1 MGNIIKRDL
10 VEKLAEDTGFSQIQ
24 AKAIVNNFFESI
36 KDALVENKNIEIRGF
51 GQFKLKTKS
60 AKRARNPK
68 SGEQVIVEER
78 VVPIFTAS
86 KLFTDK
92 VNDSLTK
99 G

>member
-10 VEKLAEDTGFSQIQ
+10 VETLADETGFSQIQ

-51 GQFKLKTKS
+51 GQFKLKTKA
-60 AKRARNPK
+60 AKKARNPK
-68 SGEQVIVEER
+68 SGEQVLVEER

-86 KLFTDK
+86 KLFVDK